1 MWPDMKQYRLY
12 EIMYM
17 RFKNKHDCS
26 IGKELRIMVT
36 LGGEWWFIDW
46 EWGGRETSGMLKLL
60 FGKEKNIKMWSN
72 L

>member
-36 LGGEWWFIDW
+36 LGGN
-46 EWGGRETSGMLKLL
+46 GGVLIGNGVGGKLQ
-60 FGKEKNIKMWSN
+60 GC
-72 L
+72 